1 MKGYLPARLLRGQ
14 VVVGCMFFH
23 HRMKLLDKIG
33 REFSGYN
40 ILESGK
46 RLVDR
51 KPLQCSLYVTDR
63 CNLDCAYCTEYDN
76 SRPHPSQDD
85 LKKWIRKIRDLGT
98 MRIAL
103 VGGEPLVHP
112 NIVEIVRYCRELGFA
127 TSLTTN
133 GFLLTPKL
141 VTELEDA
148 GLQVMQIS
156 VDRMTPSPITKK
168 SFKTILPKLDY
179 FRNSRISLHITGVI
193 CADTLPES
201 RAVLETGLSRGI
213 PTEVRL
219 VHADPLNRF
228 RVDRG
233 PREELERFIDSMIER
248 KRRGEKIHTS
258 EAILKYQRS
267 LLRGERVEWT
277 CMAGYKLFFVSAQGK
292 FWICSMVHTDKHIM
306 DVTLDDLYANYRKK
320 SCQEGCGVYCAVSA
334 SLLVEKPIAVLGKE
348 IVARAKR
355 LPSILSRSS
364 GSQINN
370 SMRARLTNP
379 NGAHKMNGSTEGG
392 PSADEGVTLRENA

>member
-1 MKGYLPARLLRGQ
+1 
-14 VVVGCMFFH
+14 
-23 HRMKLLDKIG
+23 MKLLDKIG

-40 ILESGK
+40 IVESGK
-46 RLVDR
+46 RLFDR

-76 SRPHPSQDD
+76 SRPHPSLDD
-85 LKKWIRKIRDLGT
+85 LKKWIRKIRELGT

-112 NIVEIVRYCRELGFA
+112 NIVELVRYCRELGFA

-133 GFLLTPKL
+133 GFLLTRKL
-141 VTELEDA
+141 LAELEDA

-179 FRNSRISLHITGVI
+179 FDNSKISLHITGVI

-228 RVDRG
+228 RVERG

-258 EAILKYQRS
+258 EAILNYQRS
-267 LLRGERVEWT
+267 LLRGEHVEWT

-334 SLLVEKPIAVLGKE
+334 SLLVEKPGRVLGKE
-348 IVARAKR
+348 IIARTKR
-355 LPSILSRSS
+355 LPGILSRSS
-364 GSQINN
+364 GSQINDPT
-370 SMRARLTNP
+370 RGGLANP
-379 NGAHKMNGSTEGG
+379 NDAHKMNGSTEGG
-392 PSADEGVTLRENA
+392 PSTDEGVSLREIA

>member
-1 MKGYLPARLLRGQ
+1 
-14 VVVGCMFFH
+14 
-23 HRMKLLDKIG
+23 MKLLKQAR

-46 RLVDR
+46 RLFDR
-51 KPLQCSLYVTDR
+51 KPLQCSLYVTDQ

-76 SRPHPSQDD
+76 SRPHPSLDD
-85 LKKWIRKIRDLGT
+85 LKKWVSKIRELGT

-112 NIVEIVRYCRELGFA
+112 NIVELVRYCRELGFA

-133 GFLLTPKL
+133 GFLLTRKL
-141 VTELEDA
+141 VVELEDA

-156 VDRMTPSPITKK
+156 VDRMTPSLITKK
-168 SFKTILPKLDY
+168 SFKTVLPKLDY
-179 FRNSRISLHITGVI
+179 FHDSKISLHITGVI
-193 CADTLPES
+193 CADTLPEAE
-201 RAVLETGLSRGI
+201 AVLETGLSRGI

-219 VHADPLNRF
+219 VHADPLQRF

-233 PREELERFIDSMIER
+233 RREELERFIDSMIER

-258 EAILKYQRS
+258 EAILNYQRS
-267 LLRGERVEWT
+267 LLRGEHVEWT

-292 FWICSMVHTDKHIM
+292 FWICSMVHTDKDIM

-334 SLLVEKPIAVLGKE
+334 SLLVEKPVAVLGKE
-348 IVARAKR
+348 IIARAKR
-355 LPSILSRSS
+355 LPSIVSPSSSPRSNNVRSLSATEPD
-364 GSQINN
+364 G
-370 SMRARLTNP
+370 T
-379 NGAHKMNGSTEGG
+379 HKMNGSANGG
-392 PSADEGVTLRENA
+392 PSADDRVTLRKGA

>member
-1 MKGYLPARLLRGQ
+1 MKILQQ
-14 VVVGCMFFH
+14 V
-23 HRMKLLDKIG
+23 R

-40 ILESGK
+40 IVESGK
-46 RLVDR
+46 RLFDR

-76 SRPHPSQDD
+76 SRPHPSLDD

-103 VGGEPLVHP
+103 VGGEPLMHP
-112 NIVEIVRYCRELGFA
+112 HIVELVRYCRELGFA

-133 GFLLTPKL
+133 GFLLTREL
-141 VTELEDA
+141 VGQLEDA

-156 VDRMTPSPITKK
+156 VDRMTPSAITKK
-168 SFKTILPKLDY
+168 SFKTVLPKLDY
-179 FRNSRISLHITGVI
+179 FRDSKISLHITGVI

-201 RAVLETGLSRGI
+201 QAVLETGLARGI

-219 VHADPLNRF
+219 VHADPLQRF

-233 PREELERFIDSMIER
+233 QREELERFIDSMVER

-258 EAILKYQRS
+258 EAILNYQRS
-267 LLRGERVEWT
+267 LLRGEHVEWT
-277 CMAGYKLFFVSAQGK
+277 CMAGYKLFFVSAEGK

-306 DVTLDDLYANYRKK
+306 DVSLDDLYANYRKK

-334 SLLVEKPIAVLGKE
+334 SLLVEKPAQVLGRE

-355 LPSILSRSS
+355 IPSTVRRSLTRDADEPAHS
-364 GSQINN
+364 TI
-370 SMRARLTNP
+370 TNP
-379 NGAHKMNGSTEGG
+379 NGTQEVNGSTQSG
-392 PSADEGVTLRENA
+392 PSAHDPVTLRQSV

>member
-1 MKGYLPARLLRGQ
+1 
-14 VVVGCMFFH
+14 
-23 HRMKLLDKIG
+23 MKLLNKIG

-40 ILESGK
+40 IVESGK
-46 RLVDR
+46 RLFDR

-76 SRPHPSQDD
+76 SRPHPSLDD
-85 LKKWIRKIRDLGT
+85 LKKWIRKIRELGT

-112 NIVEIVRYCRELGFA
+112 NIVELVRYCRELGFA

-133 GFLLTPKL
+133 GFLLTRKL
-141 VTELEDA
+141 LAELEDA

-179 FRNSRISLHITGVI
+179 FDNSKISLHITGVI

-228 RVDRG
+228 RVERG

-258 EAILKYQRS
+258 EAILNYQRS
-267 LLRGERVEWT
+267 LLRGEHVEWT

-334 SLLVEKPIAVLGKE
+334 SLLVEKPMHVLGKE
-348 IVARAKR
+348 IIARAKR
-355 LPSILSRSS
+355 LPGILSRSS
-364 GSQINN
+364 GSQIND
-370 SMRARLTNP
+370 STRGGLTNP
-379 NGAHKMNGSTEGG
+379 NDAHKMNGSTEGG
-392 PSADEGVTLRENA
+392 PSADEGVGLREIA

>member
-1 MKGYLPARLLRGQ
+1 MK
-14 VVVGCMFFH
+14 V
-23 HRMKLLDKIG
+23 LDKIG

-46 RLVDR
+46 RLFDR
-51 KPLQCSLYVTDR
+51 RPLQCSLYVTDR

-76 SRPHPSQDD
+76 SRSHPSFDD
-85 LKKWIRKIRDLGT
+85 LKKWVRKIRELGT

-103 VGGEPLVHP
+103 VGGEPLTHP
-112 NIVEIVRYCRELGFA
+112 NIVELVRYCRELGFA

-133 GFLLTPKL
+133 GFLLTREL
-141 VTELEDA
+141 VAQLEDA

-168 SFKTILPKLDY
+168 SFKTVLPKLDY
-179 FRNSRISLHITGVI
+179 FRDSKISLHITGVI

-201 RAVLETGLSRGI
+201 EAVLETGLTRGI

-233 PREELERFIDSMIER
+233 RREELERFIDSMIER

-258 EAILKYQRS
+258 EAILNYQRS
-267 LLRGERVEWT
+267 LLRGEHVEWT

-348 IVARAKR
+348 IIARAKR
-355 LPSILSRSS
+355 VPSMLSPSS
-364 GSQINN
+364 GSRTDNL
-370 SMRARLTNP
+370 SSLGATEP
-379 NGAHKMNGSTEGG
+379 NGTHKMNGSTKGG
-392 PSADEGVTLRENA
+392 PSADDGVALGKSA